1 MLASRLWIAA
11 CLFFMFAPATTLAQS
26 AEIPSSEAA
35 DEAPALSWM
44 ASANETANLIVSR
57 RLIIA
62 ADTIEKLEREA
73 RASAGEDRLK
83 KLRYITAHH
92 LILSAATP
100 ARAWLDDYRR
110 AAFASGS
117 PHHIELG
124 ALYAAY
130 LPALDG
136 KYVEAIAGMEP
147 LIDRAVDPY
156 VVAAGA
162 QMLSYSY
169 TDIGRPTEALKAVE
183 RGMAALQKSDLAL
196 DLRAGLHDAW
206 RYAAIAFGDYDTAI
220 AHQSISLQAMIESG
234 EPVDGVTILYNLAKT
249 SSAAGDHA
257 AALRFAD
264 QERSLA
270 EMSGVAIETFFA
282 AALCAHVRAQAG
294 DFRTAERCARAAL
307 SEEEA
312 PAEYATQVRET
323 HVYALARLGEA
334 APARAQL
341 EMLKSEFVGRDNPNA
356 KSIID
361 RLEPEVLFAEGRM
374 TGAFAAL
381 RDYLAY
387 ETSHREQMFN
397 AGVKE
402 LRAALENDL
411 DAAEAKV
418 RAKSREIELIQ
429 SRSET
434 QLVIL
439 GFVGALVVLAFTA
452 IVNLRNAARRLAAA
466 REAAESANR
475 SKSDFLAT
483 MSHELRTP
491 LNGVLGM
498 AQSLRDESLTP
509 DQKDR
514 VQTIIDSG
522 RTLTA
527 LLNDILDLSK
537 IEAGKLDISPID
549 DDLRHALKRCV
560 QLFEPQAREKGV
572 TLSLSVDDKTPRWM
586 RFDPVRVRQCVNN
599 LVSNAVKFTEKGT
612 IDITVSADLSGGR
625 PAVRIEVIDTGPG
638 MDEATLARLFT
649 PFTQADASIT
659 RRFGGTGLGLTIAR
673 RLARLMG
680 GDVTARSE
688 VGRGTTMT
696 FAFIADFAAP
706 DAKKAALTEETAAR
720 AETAAALREKTLLIV
735 DDIQVNR
742 QVATLFLAPF
752 CGRILQAESGAEA
765 LALLER
771 EAIDVVLMD
780 VQMPIMDGFETTRR
794 VRQLPGPAADVP
806 IVALTAE
813 AMEGDRERCL
823 SAGMNDYA
831 PKPLDVR
838 TLLSA
843 INRALRGRI
852 ARENSSHG
860 AAA

>member
-1 MLASRLWIAA
+1 MPSQPPGTPPASIDDLLVDPQQALADRRD
-11 CLFFMFAPATTLAQS
+11 APY
-26 AEIPSSEAA
+26 
-35 DEAPALSWM
+35 
-44 ASANETANLIVSR
+44 
-57 RLIIA
+57 RLIF
-62 ADTIEKLEREA
+62 
-73 RASAGEDRLK
+73 
-83 KLRYITAHH
+83 H
-92 LILSAATP
+92 
-100 ARAWLDDYRR
+100 
-110 AAFASGS
+110 
-117 PHHIELG
+117 
-124 ALYAAY
+124 
-130 LPALDG
+130 
-136 KYVEAIAGMEP
+136 
-147 LIDRAVDPY
+147 
-156 VVAAGA
+156 
-162 QMLSYSY
+162 
-169 TDIGRPTEALKAVE
+169 
-183 RGMAALQKSDLAL
+183 
-196 DLRAGLHDAW
+196 RAGIGMVRL
-206 RYAAIAFGDYDTAI
+206 
-220 AHQSISLQAMIESG
+220 SLSG
-234 EPVDGVTILYNLAKT
+234 TILEVNQ
-249 SSAAGDHA
+249 
-257 AALRFAD
+257 RFAD
-264 QERSLA
+264 IVGRQPRDLIGLHAEDITHPQDIVPSRAHLENVLGGAQEGFQTEKRYVRPDGQAVWAAVNVVLLRDEHGQPRELVA
-270 EMSGVAIETFFA
+270 VIEDITERQRMQEAMSS
-282 AALCAHVRAQAG
+282 
-294 DFRTAERCARAAL
+294 ARAAERASKAKTEFL
-307 SEEEA
+307 S
-312 PAEYATQVRET
+312 R
-323 HVYALARLGEA
+323 
-334 APARAQL
+334 
-341 EMLKSEFVGRDNPNA
+341 
-356 KSIID
+356 
-361 RLEPEVLFAEGRM
+361 
-374 TGAFAAL
+374 
-381 RDYLAY
+381 
-387 ETSHREQMFN
+387 
-397 AGVKE
+397 
-402 LRAALENDL
+402 
-411 DAAEAKV
+411 
-418 RAKSREIELIQ
+418 
-429 SRSET
+429 
-434 QLVIL
+434 
-439 GFVGALVVLAFTA
+439 
-452 IVNLRNAARRLAAA
+452 
-466 REAAESANR
+466 
-475 SKSDFLAT
+475 